1 MQASVVEWVLAGVR
15 QEWSTPGWQSHLAS
29 PQAFIQRYTPPTPDG
44 AGGWQVGGCARS
56 HPFVQGWVEAGSSP
70 QEMSSSC

>member
-44 AGGWQVGGCARS
+44 AGGWQVRGLGAW
-56 HPFVQGWVEAGSSP
+56 VQGEALLL
-70 QEMSSSC
+70 